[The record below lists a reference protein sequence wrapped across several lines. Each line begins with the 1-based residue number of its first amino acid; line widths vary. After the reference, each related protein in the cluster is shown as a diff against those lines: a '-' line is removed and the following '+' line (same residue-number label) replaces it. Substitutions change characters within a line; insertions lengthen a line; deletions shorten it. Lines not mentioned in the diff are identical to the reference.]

1 MEIKLNGATELQ
13 RELGAMPRAITAA
26 MVRAMNRALT
36 SGRTAM
42 VRAIA
47 QDTGLKSG
55 DLRKAVRI
63 APATWSRPEARMA
76 TSLKRLPLIL
86 FGAKGPMPSRGRGK
100 GVSWRLAGGA
110 RNRVPNAFL
119 AQVRSPQ
126 QTEMGSAGHLG
137 VFVRRGK
144 GRLPIR
150 QLYGPSLG
158 HVFGRHRPTI
168 AEQMRQTFSARVL
181 HELDRVLKGQGSTST
196 GEGGE

>member
-1 MEIKLNGATELQ
+1 MEIKLNGAAELQ
-13 RELGAMPRAITAA
+13 RDLGAMPKNITAA

-47 QDTGLKSG
+47 QDTGLKAA
-55 DLRKAVRI
+55 DLRKAI
-63 APATWSRPEARMA
+63 HITPATWSRPEARMA

-110 RNRVPNAFL
+110 RNSVGNAFL

-126 QTEMGSAGHLG
+126 QTAIGAAGHLG

-158 HVFGRHRPTI
+158 HVFGRHRPAI
-168 AEQMRQTFSARVL
+168 AEQMRQTFNARFI
-181 HELDRVLKGQGSTST
+181 HELDRALKGKGSAS